1 MKTSETQKE
10 KLMDHLTD
18 YLRPTA
24 LLHQA
29 TQKELDAQE
38 EQIEGEGTCLI
49 SLWHNDQYFPLNPY
63 HDCLG
68 FVRNESIRI
77 I

>member
-49 SLWHNDQYFPLNPY
+49 SL
-63 HDCLG
+63 
-68 FVRNESIRI
+68 
-77 I
+77 